1 MMIIIILKIILT
13 TKIIKMTLMMKI
25 VQVYI
30 YLWSI
35 FCIFSL
41 IVTTFI
47 ILFVLSYAFDFTT

>member
-1 MMIIIILKIILT
+1 MMMIIILKIILT

>member
-1 MMIIIILKIILT
+1 MMMIIILEIILT
-13 TKIIKMTLMMKI
+13 TKIIIMTLMMKI

>member
-1 MMIIIILKIILT
+1 MMMIIILKIILT
-13 TKIIKMTLMMKI
+13 TKIIMTLMMKI
-25 VQVYI
+25 VQFYI

>member
-1 MMIIIILKIILT
+1 MIIIILKIILT